1 VLEGSQDRG
10 RTAVAIQGLAAM
22 RGVPELGRKVR
33 ETEELESRTETLER
47 HQEGG
52 NRWRA

>member
-1 VLEGSQDRG
+1 MLEGSQDRG
-10 RTAVAIQGLAAM
+10 QTAVAIQGLAAL

-47 HQEGG
+47 HHEGG